1 MKRLVAVALLALP
14 LALPLP
20 AVSQPRELP
29 DFTQIVETQG
39 LAVVNIS
46 TTQNRQRRNPQ
57 AAPGQP
63 GPQLDEDDPFYEFFR
78 RFAPPNRPGPQ
89 NPGPR
94 EFEAQSLGSGFIIS
108 PDGYILTNA
117 HVVDTADEINVKT
130 SDKRE
135 FKAKVIGTDK
145 RTDVALI
152 KVEAANLPAVRLGDP
167 AKLKVGEWV
176 LAIGSPFGFDN
187 TVTAG
192 IVSAKGRSL
201 PQENFVPFIQTDVA
215 INPGNSGGPLFN
227 LRGEVVGI
235 NSQIYSRTGGFM
247 GLSFAIPID
256 VAMDIQQQL
265 RTAGRVSRGRIGVVI
280 QEVSKELADSFGL
293 KAAAG
298 ALVNGVEKGGP
309 AEKAGVRT
317 GDIILRFD
325 GKPVGA
331 SSDLPRIVGGTKPGT
346 TVPMQVFREGQTR
359 DVTVTVAEIPDDR
372 VARGERNRGEQ
383 KPTVAANR
391 LGLVVSDLSEE
402 KKKDGRVTSG
412 VVVDEVR
419 GAPRADIRVGD
430 VITAVTAKGA
440 TTELKSAQQFNKLLG
455 ELDKSTT
462 LTLRIKRGEANVFA
476 TIRGET
482 AGG

>member
-1 MKRLVAVALLALP
+1 MKRLIAAALLALP

-20 AVSQPRELP
+20 AAAQPRDLP

-39 LAVVNIS
+39 MAVVNIS

-57 AAPGQP
+57 A
-63 GPQLDEDDPFYEFFR
+63 PQGTPPQAEEDDPFLEFFR
-78 RFAPPNRPGPQ
+78 RFAPPGQ
-89 NPGPR
+89 PGPR
-94 EFEAQSLGSGFIIS
+94 PPRDPEAQSLGSGFIIS

-117 HVVDTADEINVKT
+117 HVVDAADEINVKT

-152 KVEAANLPAVRLGDP
+152 KVEATNLPAVRLGDP

-227 LRGEVVGI
+227 LKGEVVGI

-293 KAAAG
+293 KTVGG

-309 AEKAGVRT
+309 AEKAGVKT
-317 GDIILRFD
+317 GDIILKFD
-325 GKPVGA
+325 GKAVNA
-331 SSDLPRIVGGTKPGT
+331 SSDLPRIVGGTKPGS
-346 TVPMQVFREGQTR
+346 TVGMQVYREGQLR

-372 VARGERNRGEQ
+372 VARAERNRGEPKQ
-383 KPTVAANR
+383 AAAANR

-402 KKKDGRVTSG
+402 RKKEGRVTSG

-440 TTELKSAQQFNKLLG
+440 TTELKNAQQFNKLLG